1 MNHLTKILC
10 AFVFAFTFGCSK
22 VDAPKA
28 DAAAKSADATATAT
42 ADAVKPV
49 SDEKEPTASADK
61 GEAHA
66 AHEGHDKHEGHAAH
80 EGKEDPCV
88 IGKAGGTTWCDGCK
102 TGYIAGVETTDKAKV
117 EAVLV
122 AAGDVKPAA
131 DGHAHKDGPCLCP
144 KGKAGETV
152 WCNSCGVGY
161 IAGEKVTDK
170 SKIDAAL
177 ASNAG

>member
-10 AFVFAFTFGCSK
+10 ALVFAFTFGCSK
-22 VDAPKA
+22 ADAPKTDADAKPA
-28 DAAAKSADATATAT
+28 DAAAPA
-42 ADAVKPV
+42 
-49 SDEKEPTASADK
+49 ADK
-61 GEAHA
+61 KADNENKAAPAEAKAEAHA

-80 EGKEDPCV
+80 EGKEDPC
-88 IGKAGGTTWCDGCK
+88 IAGRAGGTTWCDGCK
-102 TGYIAGVETTDKAKV
+102 TGYIAGVKTTDKAKV
-117 EAVLV
+117 DAALA

-144 KGKAGETV
+144 KGKAGDTV